1 MCACLGRSIL
11 DRCLDLAGIRPAAR
25 VCLVLLA
32 CVGAAARP
40 PRPAPA
46 PEGLTRLAKAIGAFD
61 QKEYDRAAGYLRG
74 LREPKLADYVAY
86 YLTAARLELKDTS
99 IMARDVAPVRATSV
113 ISPFAAK
120 SWLLEGRALLAADQ
134 GAQAVQL
141 LREHYADLPQPD
153 GDLALAMSYE
163 AGKDLPQA
171 AGYYQRVYY
180 FYPLSDA
187 AVRAAAALLTLKD
200 TLGQAYP
207 APTPALML
215 ERANKF
221 LAAGDYV
228 RARAEYLGLVAQLP
242 GVERDLARVGVGA
255 ADGLNGKWPAA
266 YQYLRD
272 LTLTESEADAQR
284 LYYLSECGRRLG
296 DDDEIDAALQRL
308 ARAYPRSIWRYRALV
323 GAANRYLLQKRPDRY
338 IPLYRA
344 VYESFPAEP
353 QAAYCH
359 WKVTWAAYIGN
370 KSEGRDLLRRHL
382 MEFPFHG
389 TASAAL
395 YFLGRLAERDR
406 DFATAR
412 ADYARI
418 VDLFPN
424 YYYGTLARER
434 MSQPQLISA
443 VASAKESEFLN
454 GIAFPPRGNT
464 TALRPTSST
473 TARIERARLLRQ
485 AGLAD
490 LADSELRFG
499 AGTDGQPQLLAIEL
513 AHSGT
518 SAFQRLRLM
527 KSVHMDYL
535 AMNVDEVDRRFW
547 EYLFPLPYEGDLV
560 RNARAQGLDPF
571 AVAALVRQ
579 ESEFNP
585 QALSPAR
592 AYGLTQVRP
601 STGRQLARHFGV
613 RRFSNRMLFQPSTNL
628 KLGTYYIRSLL
639 DNWGG
644 KWELTLASYNAGPGR
659 AKEWVTWHQY
669 REPAEFVETI
679 PFTETREYVQA
690 VLRNAALY
698 RQIYQDR
705 RLRATPEKSV
715 KAAPKKRK
723 SRAGARQR
731 PAPKKKTAKRR
742 R

>member
-1 MCACLGRSIL
+1 
-11 DRCLDLAGIRPAAR
+11 
-25 VCLVLLA
+25 
-32 CVGAAARP
+32 
-40 PRPAPA
+40 
-46 PEGLTRLAKAIGAFD
+46 
-61 QKEYDRAAGYLRG
+61 
-74 LREPKLADYVAY
+74 
-86 YLTAARLELKDTS
+86 
-99 IMARDVAPVRATSV
+99 
-113 ISPFAAK
+113 
-120 SWLLEGRALLAADQ
+120 
-134 GAQAVQL
+134 
-141 LREHYADLPQPD
+141 
-153 GDLALAMSYE
+153 MS
-163 AGKDLPQA
+163 
-171 AGYYQRVYY
+171 
-180 FYPLSDA
+180 S
-187 AVRAAAALLTLKD
+187 
-200 TLGQAYP
+200 
-207 APTPALML
+207 
-215 ERANKF
+215 
-221 LAAGDYV
+221 
-228 RARAEYLGLVAQLP
+228 
-242 GVERDLARVGVGA
+242 
-255 ADGLNGKWPAA
+255 
-266 YQYLRD
+266 
-272 LTLTESEADAQR
+272 
-284 LYYLSECGRRLG
+284 
-296 DDDEIDAALQRL
+296 
-308 ARAYPRSIWRYRALV
+308 
-323 GAANRYLLQKRPDRY
+323 
-338 IPLYRA
+338 
-344 VYESFPAEP
+344 
-353 QAAYCH
+353 
-359 WKVTWAAYIGN
+359 
-370 KSEGRDLLRRHL
+370 HL
-382 MEFPFHG
+382 
-389 TASAAL
+389 
-395 YFLGRLAERDR
+395 
-406 DFATAR
+406 
-412 ADYARI
+412 
-418 VDLFPN
+418 N